1 MSFTTPFFFL
11 ISAISTSALLAVTQT
26 FPLCFTAFGFRT
38 ILWLGS
44 SLLLVL
50 IGIVILTSY
59 VCALFASKRTVIFC
73 IMVCLGL
80 LGFFKYRSFLWNTLL
95 WLFRLKPYQTASP
108 GTYPS
113 ASSRYLFLYLP
124 GPVLRF
130 RRLQRT
136 DSGRASPW
144 VLAVV
149 CHLFPTAGSRSY

>member
-11 ISAISTSALLAVTQT
+11 FLPLVLLLYWLLPKRFRYALLLSASALFYGWEA
-26 FPLCFTAFGFRT
+26 P
-38 ILWLGS
+38 W
-44 SLLLVL
+44 LLVL

-108 GTYPS
+108 GLT
-113 ASSRYLFLYLP
+113 LLLP
-124 GPVLRF
+124 AGISFYTREALWKCIQNGDICLMCICSFCKVR
-130 RRLQRT
+130 
-136 DSGRASPW
+136 SGS
-144 VLAVV
+144 
-149 CHLFPTAGSRSY
+149 